1 MRNIFIV
8 ILINFFL
15 TFSSL
20 SEIRVLDEINE
31 LNGTLVKIKVI
42 CVDGNKFLMT
52 FRQTKEARAV
62 STVQIFE
69 ERDGKSLPA
78 KC

>member
-8 ILINFFL
+8 ILINVFF

>member
-1 MRNIFIV
+1 M
-8 ILINFFL
+8 
-15 TFSSL
+15 
-20 SEIRVLDEINE
+20 DEINE

>member
-20 SEIRVLDEINE
+20 SEIRVLDEIDE
-31 LNGTLVKIKVI
+31 LNGTLVEIKVI